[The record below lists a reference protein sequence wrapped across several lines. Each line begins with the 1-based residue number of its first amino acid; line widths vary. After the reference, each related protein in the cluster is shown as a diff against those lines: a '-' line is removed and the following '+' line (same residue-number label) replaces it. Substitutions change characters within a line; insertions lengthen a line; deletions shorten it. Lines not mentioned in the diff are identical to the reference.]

1 MIQNRLA
8 VRISAALVG
17 LLMLAGCAVFPPSAA
32 SEPTASGERQRAI
45 VVLQTLQVK
54 GRASGAGYNRESFQW
69 NQHDADGNGCATRDD
84 VLRRDVT
91 DAVRDTRNRCRI
103 TKGTLQNRLSGRA
116 ERLPRYRIEID
127 HVVALYDAWV
137 SGGQQLANEELRS
150 FANDPLNL
158 IATSHELNQQKGSG
172 DAATWLPPN
181 KSYRCAYVARQIA
194 VKSKYRLWVKP
205 AEKRSMQRILA
216 VCPDEP
222 LPSGSDRPPNYPP
235 A

>member
-1 MIQNRLA
+1 MISNRF
-8 VRISAALVG
+8 AARLSTVLIG
-17 LLMLAGCAVFPPSAA
+17 ALLLAGCAVFPPSAA
-32 SEPTASGERQRAI
+32 SEPTAPGNRQRAI
-45 VVLQTLQVK
+45 TTLQTLQVK
-54 GRASGAGYNRESFQW
+54 GRVSGAGYHRESFQW
-69 NQHDADGNGCATRDD
+69 NQYDADGNGCATRDD

-91 DAVRDTRNRCRI
+91 DAVPDKRNSCRI

-137 SGGQQLANEELRS
+137 SGGQQLTGEELRS
-150 FANDPLNL
+150 LANDPLNL

-222 LPSGSDRPPNYPP
+222 LPSGTERPPSYPP
-235 A
+235 R